1 MRPSIA
7 SLATGIQLAF
17 EAERGISE
25 ANIDWVQQY
34 EADYVWDTHW
44 MPFFKEYYGT
54 D

>member
-1 MRPSIA
+1 
-7 SLATGIQLAF
+7 
-17 EAERGISE
+17 
-25 ANIDWVQQY
+25 VQQY